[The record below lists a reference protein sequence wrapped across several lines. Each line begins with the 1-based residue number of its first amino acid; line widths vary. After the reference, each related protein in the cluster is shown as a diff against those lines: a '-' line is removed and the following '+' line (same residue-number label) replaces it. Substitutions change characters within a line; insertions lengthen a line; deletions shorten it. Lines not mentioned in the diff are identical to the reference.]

1 MRDAAGA
8 DLRGARDRVGGVVRV
23 GAGRGVRA
31 PGAVARG
38 HPGRAAPAGR
48 AGGLRGRGLRAVE
61 QRPGAAVLR
70 VRVLQGGPPG
80 GAPGPVA
87 QGQRRPRRRHR
98 RPRHPLPRR
107 LQRLQE
113 RAGRRH
119 LRTPQVLAS

>member
-1 MRDAAGA
+1 MGVDVVHARTVRVLQAAVGVRVQ
-8 DLRGARDRVGGVVRV
+8 LREPDGVVRPG
-23 GAGRGVRA
+23 GA
-31 PGAVARG
+31 
-38 HPGRAAPAGR
+38 
-48 AGGLRGRGLRAVE
+48 AGGGRGLRAVE